1 MYRYLQWAQKE
12 HPFTKRIAATLL
24 AGLLVAV
31 LFPLLMIHVG
41 PHLDQQFGLPSFKI
55 GVT

>member
-31 LFPLLMIHVG
+31 LFPLLMIRVG